1 MNSAYRDVIFVND
14 FTLFRAWLIALGIAI
29 IGANLIEDLGFMG
42 EMGLRRTVFAPV
54 AAIVGGYIFGLGM
67 VIAGGCGSGVL
78 YKQGEGQFAAFIAT
92 TGFVTAI
99 LATAFGPL
107 APINKFLRSYK
118 VSIGTD
124 EYGDPISNPA
134 LWNIIGNSQSV
145 KWIVIAVL
153 IAIIIPVVLKGRPF
167 AKGPKKGWS
176 WSVGGSLI
184 GIVVVLAWWASY
196 YWGGQARGL
205 SFTGPLAEFV
215 MFIFMAD
222 SNARFDPM
230 FNVFGIGNISWSAL
244 YVLGVPIGAYI
255 SAKGLGEFKLTSPRE
270 AGELVRVFC
279 GGLIMGVG
287 AVFAGG

>member
-14 FTLFRAWLIALGIAI
+14 LTLFRAWLIALGIAM
-29 IGANLIEDLGFMG
+29 IGANLIEDLGLMG
-42 EMGLRRTVFAPV
+42 EMGLRRQTFAPV
-54 AAIVGGYIFGLGM
+54 AAIIGGYLFGLGM

-78 YKQGEGQFAAFIAT
+78 YKQGEGQFAAFVAT

-107 APINKFLRSYK
+107 APLSKFIKSFK
-118 VSIGTD
+118 MSVGVD
-124 EYGDPISNPA
+124 AAGEPISNPA
-134 LWNIIGNSQSV
+134 LWNVVGNTSTI
-145 KWIVIAVL
+145 KWIVIVALV
-153 IAIIIPVVLKGRPF
+153 AIMIPVVLKGKPF

-176 WSVGGSLI
+176 WSLGGALI
-184 GIVVVLAWWASY
+184 GIIVVLAWWASY

-215 MFIFMAD
+215 MFVFMAD

-230 FNVFGIGNISWSAL
+230 FNVLGIGNISWSAL

-270 AGELVRVFC
+270 ASEMVRVFC

-287 AVFAGG
+287 SVLAGG

>member
-14 FTLFRAWLIALGIAI
+14 FTLFRGWLIALGIAM
-29 IGANLIEDLGFMG
+29 IGANLIEDLGLMG

-54 AAIVGGYIFGLGM
+54 AAIVGGYLFGLGM

-78 YKQGEGQFAAFIAT
+78 YKQGEGQFAAFVAT

-99 LATAFGPL
+99 LATIFGPL
-107 APINKFLRSYK
+107 APINAFLRSYR

-124 EYGDPISNPA
+124 EWGDPITNPA
-134 LWNIIGNSQSV
+134 LWNIIGNTPTI

-153 IAIIIPVVLKGRPF
+153 VAIIIPIVLKGKPF

-176 WSVGGSLI
+176 WSVGGALI
-184 GIVVVLAWWASY
+184 GVVVVFAWWASY
-196 YWGGQARGL
+196 YWGGMARSL

-215 MFIFMAD
+215 MFVFMAD
-222 SNARFDPM
+222 SHARFDPM

-255 SAKGLGEFKLTSPRE
+255 SAKGLGEFKLTTPRE
-270 AGELVRVFC
+270 ASELVRVFA

>member
-1 MNSAYRDVIFVND
+1 
-14 FTLFRAWLIALGIAI
+14 LGVSI
-29 IGANLIEDLGFMG
+29 IGANLIEDLGLMG
-42 EMGLRRTVFAPV
+42 EFGLRRTAFTPI
-54 AAIVGGYIFGLGM
+54 AAIVGGYLFGIGM

-78 YKQGEGQFAAFIAT
+78 YKQGEGQFAAFVAT
-92 TGFVTAI
+92 TGFATAI

-107 APINKFLRSYK
+107 APINSFLRSYR
-118 VSIGTD
+118 VSVGTD
-124 EYGDPISNPA
+124 ELGDPIVNPA
-134 LWNIIGNSQSV
+134 LWNIIGNTPTI

-153 IAIIIPVVLKGRPF
+153 VAIIVPIVLKGRPF

-176 WSVGGSLI
+176 WSVAGLLI
-184 GIVVVLAWWASY
+184 GVVLVFAWWASY

-215 MFIFMAD
+215 MFVFMAD
-222 SNARFDPM
+222 SHARFDPM
-230 FNVFGIGNISWSAL
+230 FNVFGIGNISWGAL

-270 AGELVRVFC
+270 AGELLRVFC

-287 AVFAGG
+287 AVIGGG